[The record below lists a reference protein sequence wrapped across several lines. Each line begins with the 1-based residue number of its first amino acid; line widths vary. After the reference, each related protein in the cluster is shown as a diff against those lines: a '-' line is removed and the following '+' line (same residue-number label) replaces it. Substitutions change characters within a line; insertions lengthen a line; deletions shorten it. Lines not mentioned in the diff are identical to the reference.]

1 MVSINRDGQVLYRNN
16 KNDTSIQGTFILN
29 KVIIE
34 EMANRVESEE
44 EDSEGGIVVNCQ
56 TLDDFDSSIRCIM
69 NESELS
75 ILKEAIRM
83 VAKEHNIDECLRN
96 SITDQVKRI
105 SKKPQPLWKRRNF
118 SGMSIMRRA
127 IATAMDKH
135 DKQSIEER
143 IIAKRGTM
151 KYLPVL
157 FSNDLVHGSWLVY
170 MMYVCMYV
178 CTVCIGCM
186 VAFIDII
193 IVYTVSIFIIHIL
206 LYYYDLIL

>member
-1 MVSINRDGQVLYRNN
+1 MYRNN

-56 TLDDFDSSIRCIM
+56 TLDDFDSSFRCIM

-118 SGMSIMRRA
+118 LGMSIMRRA

-170 MMYVCMYV
+170 MMYVCTV

-206 LYYYDLIL
+206 LYNYDLLL

>member
-1 MVSINRDGQVLYRNN
+1 
-16 KNDTSIQGTFILN
+16 
-29 KVIIE
+29 
-34 EMANRVESEE
+34 MANRVESEE

-56 TLDDFDSSIRCIM
+56 TLDDFDSSFRCIM

-75 ILKEAIRM
+75 ILKEA
-83 VAKEHNIDECLRN
+83 KEHNIDECLQN

-135 DKQSIEER
+135 DKQSIQER

-157 FSNDLVHGSWLVY
+157 F
-170 MMYVCMYV
+170 
-178 CTVCIGCM
+178 
-186 VAFIDII
+186 
-193 IVYTVSIFIIHIL
+193 
-206 LYYYDLIL
+206 

>member
-34 EMANRVESEE
+34 KMANRVESEE

-56 TLDDFDSSIRCIM
+56 TLDDFDSSFRCIM

-75 ILKEAIRM
+75 ILKE
-83 VAKEHNIDECLRN
+83 AKEHNIDECLRN

-118 SGMSIMRRA
+118 LGMSIMRRA

-170 MMYVCMYV
+170 MMYVCMYSMYWMHG
-178 CTVCIGCM
+178 CI
-186 VAFIDII
+186 
-193 IVYTVSIFIIHIL
+193 Y
-206 LYYYDLIL
+206 